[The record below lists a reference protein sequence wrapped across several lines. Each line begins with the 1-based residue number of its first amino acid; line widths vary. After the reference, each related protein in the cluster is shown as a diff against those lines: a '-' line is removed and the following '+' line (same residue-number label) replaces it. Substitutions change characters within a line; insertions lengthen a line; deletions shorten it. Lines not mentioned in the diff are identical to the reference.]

1 MSAYSTPE
9 KTAAFLQHIE
19 INFERIT
26 ALRKAMKQQGNS
38 MAAKVL
44 AFSELNDLMHGDP
57 HAQRRLAV
65 ELMIEAQKEL
75 NVFKAPH

>member
-9 KTAAFLQHIE
+9 KTAAFMQHIE
-19 INFERIT
+19 INFDRIMT
-26 ALRKAMKQQGNS
+26 LRKAMKQQGSS
-38 MAAKVL
+38 MASKVL
-44 AFSELNDLMHGDP
+44 AFSELHSLMHGDP

-75 NVFKAPH
+75 NLFKAH